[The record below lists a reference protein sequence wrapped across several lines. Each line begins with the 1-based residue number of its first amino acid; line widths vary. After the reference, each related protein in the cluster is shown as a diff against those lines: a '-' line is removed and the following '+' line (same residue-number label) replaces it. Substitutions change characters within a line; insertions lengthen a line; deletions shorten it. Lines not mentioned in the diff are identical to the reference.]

1 MPGRALCLLCS
12 LVMPAT
18 FLCADL
24 LPRVTFLRGDPRRT
38 LTSFSQDGTFH
49 YDTFLLSEDEGTL
62 YVGARDTILSL
73 RVDSAGSM
81 ELTGSIVWQ
90 PMPEKKQECV
100 FKKKSNLTE
109 CFNFIRV
116 LVPVNQTHLYTCGTY
131 AFSPTCS
138 YINLENF
145 SLVSVSQG
153 RPLLQDGKGQC
164 PFDPSH
170 KYTAIL
176 VGGELYTGTMNN
188 FQGNEP
194 IISRAL
200 SSRTL
205 LKTDAFLRWLNVD
218 AGFVASANIPGDE
231 KVYFFFQETAE
242 EFDFFEKLMVSRVA
256 RVCKNDVGGEKVLQ
270 KKWTTFLK
278 AQLMCFQPGHF
289 PFNVI
294 HHSFVLPQPGGGA
307 VFYGVFTS
315 QWQMG
320 DAGST
325 AVCAFN
331 LEDIESVFN
340 GKYKELNK
348 ESSRWMTYSDAVP
361 EPRPGSCSVRPSAD
375 KVLTFMKNH
384 FLMDGKVVPRN
395 KQPVLVKQNVKYT
408 RIAVDQ
414 THSVSGTSY
423 EVMFLGTDQGFLH
436 KAVAL
441 ASGAHIIEEIQLF
454 KDPEPVQ
461 NLLFSPGKGILYVG
475 YSKGV
480 LQVPLANCSVY
491 RSCADCVLARDPYC
505 AWHGRSQSC
514 QETRATNKNTSD
526 WLQDIETGR
535 PGATCQQIGGKGRAT
550 PRSRDDSGSSLV
562 KTLSPAL
569 NSVIRLPC
577 PQLSALA
584 DYTWSY
590 PGPKTPAGLTVLD
603 DKTLVIIM
611 QRQAAGEY
619 TCWASENGHH
629 QPVARY
635 VVRDP
640 TGGDGY
646 PNILSESGGDS
657 TVGEGLER
665 GAGPQGGHRS
675 YWTQFVAV
683 TVLLLVTLV
692 VAMAVAAFSYH
703 SRLKAKSKVQGCN
716 TPEATKV
723 SSQEKVP
730 LNGGR
735 SPQLQGPFQER
746 AKDPRDCCV
755 QMEGL
760 YQDIDADN
768 NRLSASLGARQGSQ
782 GVALEKA

>member
-1 MPGRALCLLCS
+1 RCPY
-12 LVMPAT
+12 
-18 FLCADL
+18 FI
-24 LPRVTFLRGDPRRT
+24 
-38 LTSFSQDGTFH
+38 GT
-49 YDTFLLSEDEGTL
+49 
-62 YVGARDTILSL
+62 
-73 RVDSAGSM
+73 
-81 ELTGSIVWQ
+81 
-90 PMPEKKQECV
+90 
-100 FKKKSNLTE
+100 
-109 CFNFIRV
+109 
-116 LVPVNQTHLYTCGTY
+116 
-131 AFSPTCS
+131 
-138 YINLENF
+138 NLETF
-145 SLVSVSQG
+145 SLVSVG
-153 RPLLQDGKGQC
+153 RGQPLLQDGKGQC
-164 PFDPSH
+164 PFDPRH

-176 VGGELYTGTMNN
+176 VDGELYTGTMNN

-200 SSRTL
+200 GSRTL

-231 KVYFFFQETAE
+231 KVYFFFEETAE
-242 EFDFFEKLMVSRVA
+242 EFDFFEKLTVSRVA
-256 RVCKNDVGGEKVLQ
+256 RVCTNDVGGEKVLQ

-278 AQLMCFQPGHF
+278 AQLTCFQPGHF

-325 AVCAFN
+325 AVCTFN
-331 LEDIESVFN
+331 LEDIERVFN

-348 ESSRWMTYSDAVP
+348 ESSRWTTYSSGVP
-361 EPRPGSCSVRPSAD
+361 DPRPGSVSSTRLDKKKTTLSLSLCSVGPSAD
-375 KVLTFMKNH
+375 RVLSFMKNH

-395 KQPVLVKQNVKYT
+395 KQPLLVKQNVKYT

-414 THSVSGTSY
+414 TRSVTGTSY

-505 AWHGRSQSC
+505 AWDGRSQSC
-514 QETRATNKNTSD
+514 QETR
-526 WLQDIETGR
+526 
-535 PGATCQQIGGKGRAT
+535 GAGA
-550 PRSRDDSGSSLV
+550 SSLNSGISWSRGPPE
-562 KTLSPAL
+562 THRSLSPPCIFPALSPAL

-584 DYTWSY
+584 NYTWSY
-590 PGPKTPAGLTVLD
+590 AGHTTPPGLTVLD

-619 TCWASENGHH
+619 TCWASENGHR
-629 QPVARY
+629 QAVARY
-635 VVRDP
+635 VVQDP

-646 PNILSESGGDS
+646 PDILNESM
-657 TVGEGLER
+657 VEEGLER
-665 GAGPQGGHRS
+665 GAGPQDRHRS
-675 YWTQFVAV
+675 YWAQFVTV
-683 TVLLLVTLV
+683 TVLLLLTLTT
-692 VAMAVAAFSYH
+692 AMAVAGFSYH
-703 SRLKAKSKVQGCN
+703 NRLKAKSKVQGCN

-723 SSQEKVP
+723 SNQEKVP

-735 SPQLQGPFQER
+735 SPQLQGPFQEG
-746 AKDPRDCCV
+746 ANKDPRDCCV

-760 YQDIDADN
+760 YQGTDVDN
-768 NRLSASLGARQGSQ
+768 NRLNASLGAGEGSQ
-782 GVALEKA
+782 GAALDSA

>member
-1 MPGRALCLLCS
+1 RC
-12 LVMPAT
+12 
-18 FLCADL
+18 
-24 LPRVTFLRGDPRRT
+24 VTRYYVEFYPRRT
-38 LTSFSQDGTFH
+38 LTSFSQDGIFN

-62 YVGARDTILSL
+62 YVGARDTILSFQ
-73 RVDSAGSM
+73 VD
-81 ELTGSIVWQ
+81 SIVWQ
-90 PMPEKKQECV
+90 PVPEKKQECV

-138 YINLENF
+138 YI
-145 SLVSVSQG
+145 VRQ
-153 RPLLQDGKGQC
+153 PLLQDGKGQC
-164 PFDPSH
+164 PFDPRH

-176 VGGELYTGTMNN
+176 VDGELYTGTMNN

-200 SSRTL
+200 GSRTL
-205 LKTDAFLRWLNVD
+205 LKTDAFLRWLNGEDGV
-218 AGFVASANIPGDE
+218 GGP
-231 KVYFFFQETAE
+231 VYFFFEETAE
-242 EFDFFEKLMVSRVA
+242 EFDFFEKLTVSRVA
-256 RVCKNDVGGEKVLQ
+256 RVCTNDVGGEKVLQ

-278 AQLMCFQPGHF
+278 AQLTCFQPGHF

-325 AVCAFN
+325 AVCTFN
-331 LEDIESVFN
+331 LEDIERVFN

-348 ESSRWMTYSDAVP
+348 ESSRWTTYSSGVP
-361 EPRPGSCSVRPSAD
+361 DPRPGSCSVGPSAD
-375 KVLTFMKNH
+375 RVLSFMKNH

-395 KQPVLVKQNVKYT
+395 KQPLLVKQNVKYT

-414 THSVSGTSY
+414 TRSVTGTSY

-505 AWHGRSQSC
+505 AWDGRSQSC
-514 QETRATNKNTSD
+514 CLVSLPRLGRWRARPEIVRQPGETH
-526 WLQDIETGR
+526 
-535 PGATCQQIGGKGRAT
+535 
-550 PRSRDDSGSSLV
+550 RSLSPPCIFPA
-562 KTLSPAL
+562 LSPAL

-584 DYTWSY
+584 NYTWSY
-590 PGPKTPAGLTVLD
+590 AGHTTPPGLTVLD

-619 TCWASENGHH
+619 TCWASENGHR
-629 QPVARY
+629 QAVARY
-635 VVRDP
+635 VVQDP

-646 PNILSESGGDS
+646 PDILNESM
-657 TVGEGLER
+657 VEEGLER
-665 GAGPQGGHRS
+665 GAGPQDRHRS
-675 YWTQFVAV
+675 YWAQFVTV
-683 TVLLLVTLV
+683 TVLLLLTLTT
-692 VAMAVAAFSYH
+692 AMAVAGFSYH
-703 SRLKAKSKVQGCN
+703 NRLKAKSKVQGCN

-723 SSQEKVP
+723 SNQEKVP

-735 SPQLQGPFQER
+735 SPQLQGPFQEG
-746 AKDPRDCCV
+746 ANKDPRDSGSNPVVGSECARCCCV
-755 QMEGL
+755 YRSRLLPPGL
-760 YQDIDADN
+760 LPPAI
-768 NRLSASLGARQGSQ
+768 GGW
-782 GVALEKA
+782 

>member
-1 MPGRALCLLCS
+1 MPDRALCFLCS
-12 LVMPAT
+12 LVMPAA

-24 LPRVTFLRGDPRRT
+24 LPRVTFPRGDPRRT
-38 LTSFSQDGTFH
+38 LTSFSQEGIFN
-49 YDTFLLSEDEGTL
+49 YDTFLLSEDEGAL
-62 YVGARDTILSL
+62 YVGARDTLLSL

-81 ELTGSIVWQ
+81 KLTGSIAW
-90 PMPEKKQECV
+90 PPLLKKKDECV
-100 FKKKSNLTE
+100 FKKKSNVTE

-131 AFSPTCS
+131 AFSPICS

-145 SLVSVSQG
+145 SLVSGGQG
-153 RPLLQDGKGQC
+153 EPLLQDGKGQC
-164 PFDPSH
+164 PFDPRH

-176 VGGELYTGTMNN
+176 VDGELYTGTMNN

-200 SSRTL
+200 GSRTF
-205 LKTDAFLRWLNVD
+205 LKTDTFLRWLNVD

-231 KVYFFFQETAE
+231 KVYFFFEETAE
-242 EFDFFEKLMVSRVA
+242 EFEFFEKLTVSRVA
-256 RVCKNDVGGEKVLQ
+256 RVCKNDVGGQKVLQ

-278 AQLMCFQPGHF
+278 AQLTCVQPGHF

-294 HHSFVLPQPGGGA
+294 HHAFVLPQPGGGA
-307 VFYGVFTS
+307 VFYGLFAS

-331 LEDIESVFN
+331 LEDIERVFS
-340 GKYKELNK
+340 GKYQELNK
-348 ESSRWMTYSDAVP
+348 QSARWTTYSDGIP
-361 EPRPGSCSVRPSAD
+361 EPRPGSCSVYPSAD
-375 KVLTFMKNH
+375 KVLTFIKNH
-384 FLMDGKVVPRN
+384 FLMDEKVVPRN
-395 KQPVLVKQNVKYT
+395 KQPLLVKQNVKYT

-414 THSVSGTSY
+414 THSVTGTSY

-436 KAVAL
+436 RAVAL
-441 ASGAHIIEEIQLF
+441 PSGTHIIEEIQLF

-491 RSCADCVLARDPYC
+491 KSCADCVLARDPYC
-505 AWHGRSQSC
+505 AWDRHSQSC
-514 QETRATNKNTSD
+514 QETRGTNKNTSD
-526 WLQDIETGR
+526 WLQDVEWGR
-535 PGATCQQIGGKGRAT
+535 PGPTCQQISGRGRAT

-584 DYTWSY
+584 NYNWSY
-590 PGPKTPAGLTVLD
+590 PGDKTPAGLLMLD
-603 DKTLVIIM
+603 NKMLVIIM

-619 TCWASENGHH
+619 TCWASENGHR
-629 QPVARY
+629 QAVARY
-635 VVRDP
+635 VVQDP
-640 TGGDGY
+640 TEG
-646 PNILSESGGDS
+646 NILSESGGDS
-657 TVGEGLER
+657 MVGQGLER

-675 YWTQFVAV
+675 YWAQFVTV
-683 TVLLLVTLV
+683 TVLLSMTLA
-692 VAMAVAAFSYH
+692 VAMTMAGFSYH
-703 SRLKAKSKVQGCN
+703 NRLKAKSKVQGCN

-723 SSQEKVP
+723 SNQEKVP

-735 SPQLQGPFQER
+735 SPQEG

-760 YQDIDADN
+760 YQGTDADN
-768 NRLSASLGARQGSQ
+768 NRLNASPGAGEGFQGA
-782 GVALEKA
+782 ALEKA